1 MMRNIAVAVD
11 GSEHA
16 QRAVSL
22 ASEIAAKFGAT
33 VHLLHVVHH
42 VKISDDFLRF
52 TEEEHIGSGSE
63 TAPPTRV
70 AGFTLAFFEGARK
83 PVAVTDETL
92 KVIAEK
98 ALRPARDEVRAKGI
112 KTIKEEILRGDP
124 AEEILGYLNEKDID
138 ILFAGRRG
146 LSSLEGLV
154 LGSVTTK
161 LCSHSAKPVVTVT

>member
-22 ASEIAAKFGAT
+22 ASEIAAKFGST

-42 VKISDDFLRF
+42 VKIPDDFSTF
-52 TEEEHIGSGSE
+52 IEEEHVGSGPE
-63 TAPPTRV
+63 TTSPVRV
-70 AGFTLAFFEGARK
+70 AGLSLAIFGRTRK
-83 PVAVTDETL
+83 PVAVTNETL
-92 KVIAEK
+92 RIIAEK
-98 ALRPARDEVRAKGI
+98 ALGPARDEVRAKGVE
-112 KTIKEEILRGDP
+112 TIKEEVLRGDP
-124 AEEILGYLNEKDID
+124 AEEILKYLDEKDID
-138 ILFAGRRG
+138 ILFTGRRG